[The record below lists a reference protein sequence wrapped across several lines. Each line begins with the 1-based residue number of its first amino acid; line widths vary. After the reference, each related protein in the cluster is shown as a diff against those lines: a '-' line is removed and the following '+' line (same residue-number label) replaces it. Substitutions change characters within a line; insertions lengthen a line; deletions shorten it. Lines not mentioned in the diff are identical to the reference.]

1 MNKQMVRVLVIWTE
15 PNLNVCHYRSI
26 QWLTKPERA
35 PAVPD
40 RQLSSAVWQF
50 GDTSGNQFVEE
61 WQGVIRAEYQSKSW
75 ETQTTSSDP
84 TLYHTMT

>member
-1 MNKQMVRVLVIWTE
+1 MSATTDPYNGS
-15 PNLNVCHYRSI
+15 PNLSEH
-26 QWLTKPERA
+26 